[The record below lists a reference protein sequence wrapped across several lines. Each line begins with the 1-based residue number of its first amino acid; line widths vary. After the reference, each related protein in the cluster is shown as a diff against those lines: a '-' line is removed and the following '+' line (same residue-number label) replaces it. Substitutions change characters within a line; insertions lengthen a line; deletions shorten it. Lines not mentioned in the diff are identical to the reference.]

1 MIDYKDDDQLA
12 DAVQRGD
19 IAAQEAFFNRFQL
32 PLIKFAM
39 CKNFSAEDAEELALD
54 ALATGFRTI
63 ASFRR
68 GEVLVRWL
76 VGIEVNFMRR
86 RWAERTLG
94 EMVPLDGAEDAAA
107 IRRRLEELSPR
118 EAKDLGRLWA
128 DLQLYMSLAPNQTYM
143 DAVRLRHLDKLEY
156 AEIEA
161 TLGLGKNTGKVYVQ
175 RGLKY
180 LKGTHEVNAPE
191 DPPRAQDR

>member
-1 MIDYKDDDQLA
+1 MIDYNDDDQLA

-19 IAAQEAFFNRFQL
+19 IAAQEAFFTRFQL
-32 PLIKFAM
+32 RLIKFAM
-39 CKNFSAEDAEELALD
+39 SKGFSAEDAEEVAQD

-68 GEVLVRWL
+68 GEFLVRWL

-86 RWAERTLG
+86 RWAERTPG
-94 EMVPLDGAEDAAA
+94 EMVPLDEAEDLAAT
-107 IRRRLEELSPR
+107 RQRLEELSPQ
-118 EAKDLGRLWA
+118 EAKNLGRLWA
-128 DLQLYMSLAPNQTYM
+128 DLQMYMSLAPNETYM

-156 AEIEA
+156 TEIEA
-161 TLGLGKNTGKVYVQ
+161 ILGLGKNTAKVYVQ

-180 LKGTHEVNAPE
+180 LKEAHEVRAPE
-191 DPPRAQDR
+191 DPPRT